1 MVNSRFVP
9 SVSAWAFPQ
18 VFSYSPFYSVF
29 VEFKNTVFSGV
40 LYRIADGFTYGL
52 LSRGEKESNRQ
63 KAKYERMM
71 DEDVDGTLVRMFEA
85 FMQAAPQ
92 MVLQFYIMSQLQLDA
107 GPLVCKSHNS
117 LSETCISLSTHDV
130 VSF

>member
-1 MVNSRFVP
+1 MSTGTI
-9 SVSAWAFPQ
+9 SAVSTGGHLKTLILHI
-18 VFSYSPFYSVF
+18 YFYLIYF
-29 VEFKNTVFSGV
+29 
-40 LYRIADGFTYGL
+40 RIVDGFMYGL

-107 GPLVCKSHNS
+107 GPLVR
-117 LSETCISLSTHDV
+117 EST
-130 VSF
+130 